1 MYCLGVQ
8 PPKPGGAFA
17 GRNWLTSLRS
27 TVPVKVSELYGK
39 SERAFWHFF
48 IAAQRRATAA
58 NVLSVSECVGRSV
71 YESAIT
77 RLTATIVGG
86 ETFVILTCEQTTANE
101 VVDK

>member
-1 MYCLGVQ
+1 MGVQ

-27 TVPVKVSELYGK
+27 IVPGVPVKVSELYGK

-58 NVLSVSECVGRSV
+58 NVLSVSECVDRSV

-77 RLTATIVGG
+77 NV
-86 ETFVILTCEQTTANE
+86 
-101 VVDK
+101 

>member
-1 MYCLGVQ
+1 MGVQ

-17 GRNWLTSLRS
+17 GRNWLTPLRS
-27 TVPVKVSELYGK
+27 TIPVKVSELYGK

-58 NVLSVSECVGRSV
+58 NVLSVSECVDRSV

-77 RLTATIVGG
+77 NV
-86 ETFVILTCEQTTANE
+86 
-101 VVDK
+101 